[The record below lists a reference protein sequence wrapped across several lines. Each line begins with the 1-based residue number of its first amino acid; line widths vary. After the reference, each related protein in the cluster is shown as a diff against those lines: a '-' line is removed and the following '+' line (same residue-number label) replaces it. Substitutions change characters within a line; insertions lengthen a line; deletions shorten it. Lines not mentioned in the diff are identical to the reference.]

1 MHEESCITS
10 CCNQK
15 KQEGYMK
22 KSEKIVLVLIV
33 VTFIVVICYQYNSYK
48 GIKQEIAS
56 MEATLSSI
64 NDTLAVN
71 TDYLNKMNSDASQLS
86 ESISNAV
93 NTDYLNKMN
102 SDAIQLSESIG
113 NKVES
118 VSQAVDYAAKKIE
131 TTANKTYDNLLL
143 QTNKLD
149 AINDQL
155 NIKTTELI
163 DYIDKLIGDNSIESM
178 LLFLSNNDTSFDVKD
193 AMYMRIIAQYPSNR
207 ALFDEYISFLEDNNA
222 EQLYYYDLHSLLSS
236 ALYSTD
242 IEEIPGLLE
251 EISTVNLILEEKNST
266 GTAVLTDGWSSLYK
280 SFEEEAED
288 FDEDTFKVLY
298 ESLTDYYN
306 ILSSTT
312 FEIDSQYQYAQYI
325 FSLYS
330 SYSEYITYANKLLE
344 MNYEDLIRL
353 YSNSNSIW
361 NALMTQFMSRDKN
374 DDGVYLHVIDDMM
387 SSINNKGKAICLR
400 FERLLQEEISEELD
414 SLESKIQENDLMIS
428 SYSINDYLS
437 SQINALSSIATM
449 PESFETIKRYSAYTT
464 KYQRALYVAYQE
476 WAAEILSRCE
486 KAKNNVRKEN
496 ALKELFDIGY
506 FNIDTALL
514 IPQLQSWY
522 NKICTQTV
530 IEKSS
535 IPLESLVGTIH
546 VMGLSDMENVQ

>member
-1 MHEESCITS
+1 
-10 CCNQK
+10 
-15 KQEGYMK
+15 MK
-22 KSEKIVLVLIV
+22 KSEKLVLVLIV

-93 NTDYLNKMN
+93 NTDFLNKMN

-131 TTANKTYDNLLL
+131 TTANKAYDNLLL
-143 QTNKLD
+143 QTNKLE

-163 DYIDKLIGDNSIESM
+163 DYIDKLIGGNSIESM
-178 LLFLSNNDTSFDVKD
+178 LLFLSNSDTSFDVKD

-330 SYSEYITYANKLLE
+330 SYSEYISYANKLLE

-486 KAKNNVRKEN
+486 KAKNNVKKEK

-522 NKICTQTV
+522 NTICTQTI

>member
-522 NKICTQTV
+522 NTICTQTV

-546 VMGLSDMENVQ
+546 VMGLSDMGNVQ